1 MAIYQGILNGC
12 FDFYGSYLVNRTLFQ
27 AALMTDMKQL
37 MTQFFMR
44 LNFWKTVEEDSL
56 SNLVISS
63 LSKGIGWPNLS
74 MIKKK
79 TW

>member
-44 LNFWKTVEEDSL
+44 LNF
-56 SNLVISS
+56 
-63 LSKGIGWPNLS
+63 
-74 MIKKK
+74 
-79 TW
+79 